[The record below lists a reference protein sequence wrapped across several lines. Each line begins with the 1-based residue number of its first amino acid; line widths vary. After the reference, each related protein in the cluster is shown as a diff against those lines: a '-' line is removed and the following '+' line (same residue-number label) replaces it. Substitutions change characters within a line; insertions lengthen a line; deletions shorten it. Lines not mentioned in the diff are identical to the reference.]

1 MIICNAKVEEDR
13 WYIVSARTEKIG
25 SGVML
30 HSAAPQAKMRTSN
43 MEMFQ
48 LVNSPFYE
56 VSRRPD

>member
-1 MIICNAKVEEDR
+1 MIISNVKVEGDQ

-48 LVNSPFYE
+48 LVNFPFYD
-56 VSRRPD
+56 VLRRPD

>member
-1 MIICNAKVEEDR
+1 MRIFNAKVEGDQ

-48 LVNSPFYE
+48 LVNFTFYE
-56 VSRRPD
+56 VLRRPD